1 MTILYHKN
9 LTKSTNFSQSKKK
22 SVDKANYVCYSKYT
36 KLDGGSNK
44 TREVKRLP
52 ENILSILE
60 SIKEA
65 KGEEYVEG
73 LVDMANLLAPRKTE
87 EHRPG

>member
-1 MTILYHKN
+1 M
-9 LTKSTNFSQSKKK
+9 
-22 SVDKANYVCYSKYT
+22 
-36 KLDGGSNK
+36 
-44 TREVKRLP
+44 P

-65 KGEEYVEG
+65 KGEQYVEG

-87 EHRPG
+87 EHHPG

>member
-1 MTILYHKN
+1 MPD
-9 LTKSTNFSQSKKK
+9 Q
-22 SVDKANYVCYSKYT
+22 
-36 KLDGGSNK
+36 
-44 TREVKRLP
+44 
-52 ENILSILE
+52 ILSILE

-65 KGEEYVEG
+65 KGEQYVEG